1 MNPPTDT
8 FPRNDWLGSEP
19 LFGPPYRPIVDD
31 HMHFR
36 VAAKES
42 SFRWAQFARENRLDE
57 LPGSE
62 QALAVADKALQL
74 QVAIRA
80 HGFSPRGSER
90 VPATLERWAK
100 LTAEI
105 ATCCIELAGLQHP
118 LTEDAAVVHDV
129 VHGGLL
135 LTFVPYRDAMCPTPP
150 VRLAAASCLAFVN
163 TVELGPP
170 PELVPFG
177 PTFSCMDTDL
187 ASMVHKWVS
196 EEEAMVAMATLK
208 RPGTTAVASARPAD
222 SSSSGSDPS
231 GSFESSTNC

>member
-1 MNPPTDT
+1 
-8 FPRNDWLGSEP
+8 
-19 LFGPPYRPIVDD
+19 
-31 HMHFR
+31 MHFR

-42 SFRWAQFARENRLDE
+42 SFRWAHVDY
-57 LPGSE
+57 
-62 QALAVADKALQL
+62 K
-74 QVAIRA
+74 RA